1 LKKTSPKYRAK
12 LYTPARLIQFPACSL
27 LRPQLLFGEETLLKR
42 RFKFFLKNKAFQEE
56 QALKSP
62 ARIFGF
68 ESSFHSSLFP
78 SSPTPR
84 GKTKTKLYQHQLK
97 KAGLLFASNQI
108 SPYN

>member
-1 LKKTSPKYRAK
+1 MTRSFAIPH
-12 LYTPARLIQFPACSL
+12 L
-27 LRPQLLFGEETLLKR
+27 LLGEETMLKR
-42 RFKFFLKNKAFQEE
+42 RFKFFSKSKTFQEE

-68 ESSFHSSLFP
+68 KSSLHSSLFP

-97 KAGLLFASNQI
+97 KAGLFICLKSNFAL
-108 SPYN
+108 